1 MRLLTI
7 HESKITGGFW
17 AEKSILNTVKAIYY
31 QWDQLEKTGCIENF
45 RICAGLSNSFREGLF
60 FSDSDAYKWLDA
72 ASRILTTTDD
82 QELRKIVEKFIQLIG
97 HAQDETG
104 YIYTYNQIYFPGTRW
119 KNLQIEHE
127 LYCMGHLIEAG
138 VSHHQATGED
148 SMLGI
153 VKKTAD
159 LIQKD
164 FWEADSQQVDGHEE
178 IEIALLKLAEE
189 TGNRNYRIMAQK
201 FLDHRW
207 AGKGYAGTFLRESA
221 SSVIR
226 MLKVARD
233 RKAYLEANPDRDKI
247 EIPPRNLHRTPITI
261 WPRLIHNLITGK
273 FAQRHSPL
281 IAQVEPVGHAVRF
294 AYLQTAAAMLSR
306 QSEESALLPILESAW
321 ERMVS
326 RRMYVTGGIGS
337 LPHIEGFGRD
347 FELDP
352 QIAYTETCAALGSM
366 FWNWEMSLLTQNPR
380 YDDLFEWQLYN
391 AAAVGLGVD
400 GCSYFYNNPLV
411 NHGEFQRAGWF
422 DVPCCPSNISRTWA
436 AMGTYLF
443 SYEQKKIVI
452 HQYITSEADLKTDTP
467 VKLHMESGFPWKG
480 EVRIILR
487 MGSITNFDLD
497 LRIPSWAGGY
507 EMWINDIPVKPDLIK
522 NGQGGL
528 QTASG
533 VKLTSGGYLHI
544 SRVFKDR
551 DEIRLDFQMSLKV
564 LLQDSRIRSCRGMAA
579 ISRGP
584 VVYCLE
590 GIDNPD
596 VELIPGIDI
605 ESFKEISGRGLFANI
620 PLIEANTKNNSQVKF
635 IPYMMWANRGKTRM
649 SVFFYPQKK
658 K

>member
-1 MRLLTI
+1 MKSLTI
-7 HESKITGGFW
+7 HESKITGGYW
-17 AEKSILNTVKAIYY
+17 AEKSILNTEKAIYY
-31 QWDQLEKTGCIENF
+31 QWDQLKKNGCIENF

-72 ASRILTTTDD
+72 ASRILAKTDD
-82 QELRKIVEKFIQLIG
+82 QKLRKIVEKFIQLIG
-97 HAQDETG
+97 HAQDEAG
-104 YIYTYNQIYFPGTRW
+104 YIYTYNQIHFPGTRW

-138 VSHHQATGED
+138 ISHHQATNEETL
-148 SMLGI
+148 LGI

-159 LIQKD
+159 LILKD
-164 FWEADSQQVDGHEE
+164 FWEADPRQVDGHEE

-189 TGNRNYRIMAQK
+189 TGNGKYRIMVQK
-201 FLDHRW
+201 FLDRRW
-207 AGKGYAGTFLRESA
+207 GGKGYAGDFLRESS
-221 SSVIR
+221 SSVNR
-226 MLKVARD
+226 MLKVNRD
-233 RKAYLEANPDRDKI
+233 RKTYFETNPDRGNTKL
-247 EIPPRNLHRTPITI
+247 PPRNLHKTPITI
-261 WPRLIHNLITGK
+261 WPRLIHNLISGK
-273 FAQRHSPL
+273 FAQRHAPL
-281 IAQVEPVGHAVRF
+281 NAQVEPVGHAVRF
-294 AYLQTAAAMLSR
+294 TYLQTAASMLSR
-306 QSEESALLPILESAW
+306 LSGDPALLPILESAW

-352 QIAYTETCAALGSM
+352 LIAYTETCAALGSM
-366 FWNWEMSLLTQNPR
+366 FWNWEMSLLTRNPR

-411 NHGEFQRAGWF
+411 NHGEFQRAGWY

-436 AMGTYLF
+436 ALGTYLY

-452 HQYITSEADLKTDTP
+452 HQYITSEAELKTDLP
-467 VKLHMESGFPWKG
+467 VKVHMESGFPWKG

-487 MGSITNFDLD
+487 MGSSSIFDLD
-497 LRIPSWAGGY
+497 LRVPSWAGGY
-507 EMWINDIPVKPDLIK
+507 EMWINDIAVKPDQIQ
-522 NGQGGL
+522 NNHSGL

-533 VKLTSGGYLHI
+533 LKLTSGGYLHL
-544 SRVFKDR
+544 SRVFNDR
-551 DEIRLDFQMSLKV
+551 DEIRLNFQMPINV
-564 LLQDSRIRSCRGMAA
+564 LLQDLRIRSCRGMAA
-579 ISRGP
+579 VSRGP
-584 VVYCLE
+584 MVYCLE

-596 VELIPGIDI
+596 VELKPVIDI
-605 ESFKEISGRGLFANI
+605 ESFKEITGSDFFANI
-620 PLIEANTKNNSQVKF
+620 PLIEANTINFNPVKF